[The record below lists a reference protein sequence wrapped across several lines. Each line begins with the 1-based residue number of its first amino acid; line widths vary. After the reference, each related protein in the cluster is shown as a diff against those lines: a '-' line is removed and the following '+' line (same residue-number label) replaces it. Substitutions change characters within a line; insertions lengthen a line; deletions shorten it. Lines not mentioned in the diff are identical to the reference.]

1 MEVITGAALPADYV
15 LDLLPGNAECSL
27 TIKDRQVDLSGLK
40 SFLDYTG
47 LTQRWERNQLLTP
60 AQRSLHT
67 GVRMSTVAWF
77 IFRAPFQ
84 ETFQDEIRFSRL
96 HKRLIHRLSQLVETH
111 LSKVLQ
117 ATLPTPQSGD
127 VLHPAKRDGRRARGE
142 PKVQNM
148 LAIDRFMT
156 RGGGFVSSTADSSL
170 ESLDLGG
177 ILPPNYNRT
186 TADFVYRHI
195 RKTGE
200 MLSQEM
206 AQQSLKSLAFL
217 CDASPKG
224 CVDVWLPVVA
234 ANQFASVATL
244 QKLSALLPST
254 ADASEKMKAAQQ
266 VADSTTKLLV
276 ASRDKK
282 EHRPKM
288 PRIISGLHQD
298 KLTAREHIRAVGNV
312 LNHLGVALDDIFP
325 KSPLKPLAP
334 TSEIL
339 ATYEM
344 DGKTMPFVASL
355 QDATSRW
362 DVPDTESA
370 HVRLI
375 VCPDE
380 GSPMFSSYV
389 FLATRNAAINLCRDE
404 LHKLSQHCQRV
415 LASSPMMKRMSTLT
429 SWLFRCRKSPWKTHG
444 LGCNLCA
451 AGKRYLD
458 VVTGKH
464 LAAPD
469 DVLQQLFGH
478 HTLIENN
485 IAPECDEQV
494 NFDRTGHNPFA
505 VLDKASQE
513 TPEKSWDKALCD
525 EQVHTL
531 WKFGRELMKPFRDM
545 CIDLKSKKLMAL
557 HDHVLKMNS
566 DFLER
571 SLSNLAAE
579 VLCSSRLH
587 QPPDIIGIADEV
599 LSIGFRRSFLDEEVL
614 KEQVLGFLS
623 CCHELLEYALYLR
636 SFPCRAAAFCSTQ
649 ATAESRSDLLKAAE
663 NEYKLIREIEATA
676 SGASVLKQHA
686 LHTTFQVYRE
696 IMATMQMHNFKDCQ
710 AIADM
715 VQAWFPRWGQSAN
728 LEQIFREMEQATKR
742 VGHVENSMPNLT
754 CVAVRA
760 MSRRVCCGDECPATP
775 TLSEKD
781 WEGQVVRNLKDKMWH
796 PTSAPPCKNVRIDD
810 ILKTGTSPIDSM
822 SSMWAVRLKE
832 IVWSFKGP
840 LPAETVDERRMPAS
854 THKATETRD
863 EHLEVEIF
871 CYTLHVCPTSMES
884 KCGGIL
890 FRRGP
895 KPYSLLVHLF
905 VSENIMSITSA
916 ALSDILTAYSIRMP
930 KNSSKHAKITKL
942 MTLDEVKQAIG
953 DAGVARMEAKLLE
966 IDKNRHSKK
975 KATAAEKAN
984 DEDPAVAACCQLLEE
999 LGDESEAEAEEK
1011 KEEKKE
1017 EASEARQC

>member
-1 MEVITGAALPADYV
+1 
-15 LDLLPGNAECSL
+15 
-27 TIKDRQVDLSGLK
+27 
-40 SFLDYTG
+40 
-47 LTQRWERNQLLTP
+47 
-60 AQRSLHT
+60 
-67 GVRMSTVAWF
+67 
-77 IFRAPFQ
+77 
-84 ETFQDEIRFSRL
+84 
-96 HKRLIHRLSQLVETH
+96 
-111 LSKVLQ
+111 
-117 ATLPTPQSGD
+117 
-127 VLHPAKRDGRRARGE
+127 
-142 PKVQNM
+142 
-148 LAIDRFMT
+148 
-156 RGGGFVSSTADSSL
+156 
-170 ESLDLGG
+170 
-177 ILPPNYNRT
+177 
-186 TADFVYRHI
+186 
-195 RKTGE
+195 
-200 MLSQEM
+200 
-206 AQQSLKSLAFL
+206 
-217 CDASPKG
+217 
-224 CVDVWLPVVA
+224 
-234 ANQFASVATL
+234 
-244 QKLSALLPST
+244 
-254 ADASEKMKAAQQ
+254 
-266 VADSTTKLLV
+266 
-276 ASRDKK
+276 
-282 EHRPKM
+282 
-288 PRIISGLHQD
+288 
-298 KLTAREHIRAVGNV
+298 
-312 LNHLGVALDDIFP
+312 
-325 KSPLKPLAP
+325 
-334 TSEIL
+334 
-339 ATYEM
+339 
-344 DGKTMPFVASL
+344 
-355 QDATSRW
+355 
-362 DVPDTESA
+362 
-370 HVRLI
+370 
-375 VCPDE
+375 
-380 GSPMFSSYV
+380 
-389 FLATRNAAINLCRDE
+389 
-404 LHKLSQHCQRV
+404 
-415 LASSPMMKRMSTLT
+415 
-429 SWLFRCRKSPWKTHG
+429 
-444 LGCNLCA
+444 
-451 AGKRYLD
+451 
-458 VVTGKH
+458 
-464 LAAPD
+464 
-469 DVLQQLFGH
+469 
-478 HTLIENN
+478 
-485 IAPECDEQV
+485 
-494 NFDRTGHNPFA
+494 
-505 VLDKASQE
+505 
-513 TPEKSWDKALCD
+513 
-525 EQVHTL
+525 
-531 WKFGRELMKPFRDM
+531 
-545 CIDLKSKKLMAL
+545 
-557 HDHVLKMNS
+557 MNS

-587 QPPDIIGIADEV
+587 QPPDIIGIADEAGHRGEQPLV

-614 KEQVLGFLS
+614 KE
-623 CCHELLEYALYLR
+623 
-636 SFPCRAAAFCSTQ
+636 Q

-810 ILKTGTSPIDSM
+810 ILKPFTTMSAYSQTHHNFNCVLGWKEAKRTGTSPIDSM

-854 THKATETRD
+854 THKATETRELFD
-863 EHLEVEIF
+863 GEADSTRALSMDSGSMFTHRLCGLHVEIF

-975 KATAAEKAN
+975 KAAEAEGDDVTMHDETAAEKAN

-1017 EASEARQC
+1017 EASEEQTTPAETTRASKALLSKTQTVPQWLLDKFPIPTGGWMHHTQFRDSSLPLFQAKLQNGKIFEGQRQSCSLSVLRFLDSYRNSVSASYNPDLNVEQLNERITLAKTMPARERSMSQAYFFAWSWLNRALNPVRLGDKRKRKRTEA